1 MRAGD
6 LIASA
11 IYKRRVLLGDDLGV
25 IQSLDELKSAG
36 MPEFNPE
43 DVVSKEIIEHPQPT
57 NDRTLARR
65 IAVQVLYEVDSA
77 DHPVAEVIASQ
88 LNYHQPSQRIANYV
102 HFLVHGVLKNYVG
115 IDRLIAHF
123 APEFPL
129 YQVALVDRNILRIA
143 IFEMLL
149 DDRVPVAAA
158 ITEAVEL
165 AKLYGSDGT
174 PRFVNGVLGTITADP
189 EAVKELLEELDGTDE
204 DESDDELETDDP
216 L

>member
-1 MRAGD
+1 MILFVGQ
-6 LIASA
+6 
-11 IYKRRVLLGDDLGV
+11 LGV
-25 IQSLDELKSAG
+25 LQSLDELKSAG
-36 MPEFNPE
+36 MPEFSPD
-43 DVVSKEIIEHPQPT
+43 DVISKEVIEHPQPT

-77 DHPVAEVIASQ
+77 DHPVEEVIASQ
-88 LNYHQPSQRIANYV
+88 LNYHQPSRRIANYINR
-102 HFLVHGVLKNYVG
+102 LVDGVLKNYVA
-115 IDRLIAHF
+115 IDHLIAHF

-149 DDRVPVAAA
+149 DDRVPVGAA

-165 AKLYGSDGT
+165 AKLFGADGT
-174 PRFVNGVLGTITADP
+174 PRFVNGVLGAITADP
-189 EAVKELLEELDGTDE
+189 EGVKERLASMNVAAEDLFEENTDE
-204 DESDDELETDDP
+204 DESEADNP